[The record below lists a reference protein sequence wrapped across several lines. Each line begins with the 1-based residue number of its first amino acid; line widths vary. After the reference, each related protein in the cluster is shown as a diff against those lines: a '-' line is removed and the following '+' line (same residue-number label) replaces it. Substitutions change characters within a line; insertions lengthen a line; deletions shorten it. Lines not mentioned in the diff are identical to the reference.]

1 MTRHRSAPSRDTAPP
16 LHQETHTSTS
26 AGGGFDVTLQDVLGT
41 VIRQRTLV
49 IGITAACIAAGLLF
63 AVNRDRHYVA
73 NTRILI
79 YPNGVQVLD
88 RDVIRPSESS
98 EGGVAVV
105 ESQMRVLTSESV
117 LKDVVSRENLIVDS
131 EFVGE
136 PDGLLSEIRSLFA
149 NRSARG
155 PDPAIKALFKLE
167 KAVSTSRP
175 QRSHVIDLHV
185 KTRDAEKSA
194 RLANTIAKTYID
206 LETES
211 RSRIARQ
218 ASGTLSARLSE
229 LRDELTAAE
238 NAIEQYKLANN
249 ILDSNGSPINEQEL
263 EQLNTRLVD
272 ARARTALARSNLEQI
287 QRARQT
293 ASDLDNIPEALGSST
308 ISGLRIRLA
317 TALQRR
323 SVLAADLLPS
333 HPSMAAVDAEV
344 AVVQQQIGQELTR
357 IVGRAE
363 ADLDRALAEQQR
375 IEDRLET
382 IKQSTFV
389 TNDARVRLRELTRD
403 ASARR
408 DVYQTFLLRSKE
420 LGEQENVN
428 TMQARIISAAIPP
441 LRPSG
446 LGSVLILAFAGIVG
460 VGLGI
465 CTALLRGL
473 LLSAPVPSQQV
484 HMVDAPSRPATAP
497 ARQRPAAEPGPALP
511 DRLPPVENNFAAHPA
526 PVAQPARSRRVRA
539 TRAPIRRTG

>member
-1 MTRHRSAPSRDTAPP
+1 MTRDRSTPSLASEQSVRSDGHAA
-16 LHQETHTSTS
+16 S
-26 AGGGFDVTLQDVLGT
+26 AGGGFDVTIQDVLGI
-41 VIRQRTLV
+41 VIRQRKLV
-49 IGITAACIAAGLLF
+49 IGIAVMCIAAGLLF

-117 LKDVVSRENLIVDS
+117 LKDVVSRENLIADS

-136 PDGLLSEIRSLFA
+136 GGGLLSEIRGLFA
-149 NRSARG
+149 SRSAGG
-155 PDPAIKALFKLE
+155 PDPSIKALFKLE

-175 QRSHVIDLHV
+175 QRSHVIDLYV
-185 KTRDAEKSA
+185 KTRDAAKSA
-194 RLANTIAKTYID
+194 RLANTIAQTYID

-263 EQLNTRLVD
+263 EQLNRQLVD
-272 ARARTALARSNLEQI
+272 ARARTALARSALEQI
-287 QRARQT
+287 RRARQT
-293 ASDLDNIPEALGSST
+293 TSDLDNIPEALGSST

-333 HPSMAAVDAEV
+333 HPNMAAVDAEV
-344 AVVQQQIGQELTR
+344 AVVQQQIAQELTR

-363 ADLDRALAEQQR
+363 ADLDRALTEQER
-375 IEDRLET
+375 IEERLEA

-465 CTALLRGL
+465 CTALVRGF
-473 LLSAPVPSQQV
+473 LSAGSAAGQ
-484 HMVDAPSRPATAP
+484 PA
-497 ARQRPAAEPGPALP
+497 RPAAEPARPVAAPARHRPSSEPARP
-511 DRLPPVENNFAAHPA
+511 DRLAPVEQPIASRLA
-526 PVAQPARSRRVRA
+526 PIAPPARSRRVRA
-539 TRAPIRRTG
+539 TRAPMRRTG